1 MATAKAAL
9 GRPVLAILGAWG
21 LLALP
26 GCGGLKLAAV
36 SGKVMLGDKPLT
48 HGAVSFNPD
57 ASKGNTARVMC
68 VGRINAQG
76 RYELTTSG
84 VRGSDTGK
92 GAPLGWY
99 KVTLI
104 STLPG
109 EAPIPVHSKYTD
121 PDTTPLSIEVVANP
135 APDAYDLKVTK

>member
-1 MATAKAAL
+1 MATAKAQQA
-9 GRPVLAILGAWG
+9 RPVLLGFCALG
-21 LLALP
+21 LLSLP
-26 GCGGLKLAAV
+26 GCGGLKLVSV

-76 RYELTTSG
+76 HYELTTSG
-84 VRGSDTGK
+84 MRGADTGK
-92 GAPLGWY
+92 GAPRGWY

-104 STLPG
+104 TFPG
-109 EAPIPVHSKYTD
+109 DQPLPVHSKYTD
-121 PDTTPLSIEVVANP
+121 PDTTPLSVEVVANP
-135 APDAYDLKVTK
+135 APGAYDFKVSK